1 MHHSQLGTGPSTAED
16 IVVETRRW
24 QLTAIQCCSAATPA
38 ENIAMLDVLF
48 AQLPMQR
55 PQLVVLPE
63 AVLCFDAGFNA
74 QLPLAEVRGQGP
86 WQQACAELAKRYG
99 IWLLVGSFPLKSSDP
114 AKFSASSLLF
124 DDQGVLQA
132 DYQKIHLFDA
142 DVADNTA
149 SYRESDTTMPG
160 TKLGLATLC
169 DHTQSTAQ
177 DCRVS
182 APDLQLGMA
191 ICYDMRFAGL
201 FQAYQRAGAQ
211 VIAVPSAFTTVTGAA
226 HWYPLL
232 QARAIETQCY
242 IVAPAQTGQ
251 HANGRQTFGH
261 SVIIDPWGQVIAD
274 AGTLPGMISVTM
286 DGDFLQQVR
295 QRMPV
300 ARHNRFIS
308 ELL

>member
-1 MHHSQLGTGPSTAED
+1 MHHPKLGAAPLITASSSTDDATS
-16 IVVETRRW
+16 VVRRW

-38 ENIAMLDVLF
+38 ENIAMLDHML
-48 AQLPMQR
+48 AQLPQQR
-55 PQLVVLPE
+55 PHLVVLPE

-74 QLPLAEVRGQGP
+74 QLPLAEARGQGP

-99 IWLLVGSFPLKSSDP
+99 IWLLVGSFPLKSTDP
-114 AKFSASSLLF
+114 SKFSASSLLF

-149 SYRESDTTMPG
+149 SYRESDTTVPG
-160 TKLGLATLC
+160 TKLGLVTLQ
-169 DHTQSTAQ
+169 DHAV
-177 DCRVS
+177 DAHA

-211 VIAVPSAFTTVTGAA
+211 VITVPSAFTTVTGAA

-242 IVAPAQTGQ
+242 IVAAAQTGQ

-261 SVIIDPWGQVIAD
+261 SVIIDPWGQIIAD
-274 AGTLPGMISVTM
+274 AGTQPGMITVTM